1 MKSGTIFNIQKFS
14 INDGPGIRTT
24 VFMKGCPLRCLWCH
38 NPESN
43 SSKKEMF
50 FNAEKCV
57 GCRRCA
63 SACDRGGHVFGENS
77 HCYLRESCI
86 LCGECAN
93 ECLTDALEVV
103 GREATVEEVIADVM
117 RDKIFYDNSGG
128 GMTLSGGEP
137 MFQFDFTYEL
147 LKAAKEK
154 GLHTCIETCG
164 FGKAEDYAKIV
175 PLIDIFLF
183 DYKET
188 DPVRHKEYTGVDNK
202 LILSNLKMLD
212 EMGAKIILRCPIIP
226 TLNDREEH
234 FKGIA
239 DTANSLKNV
248 LEINVEPY
256 HPLGSGKS
264 ETLGKEYALKELTFP
279 EEATVREWME
289 KVASMTEIPVKK
301 A

>member
-1 MKSGTIFNIQKFS
+1 MTGTIFNIQKFS

-43 SSKKEMF
+43 SSKLEMF

-63 SACDRGGHVFGENS
+63 GACKRGGHIFGEAS
-77 HCYLRESCI
+77 HSYLRESCI
-86 LCGECAN
+86 MCGECAK

-103 GREATVEEVIADVM
+103 GREASVDEVIADVM

-137 MFQFDFTYEL
+137 MAQFEFTYGL

-164 FGKAEDYAKIV
+164 FAKSENYAKIV

-188 DPVRHKEYTGVDNK
+188 DPVRHKEYTGVDNR
-202 LILSNLKMLD
+202 LILENLKMLD

-239 DTANSLKNV
+239 DMANSLKNV
-248 LEINVEPY
+248 LEINIEPY

-279 EEATVREWME
+279 EEATVTEWIA
-289 KVASMTEIPVKK
+289 KVASMTAVPVKK

>member
-43 SSKKEMF
+43 SSKREML
-50 FNAEKCV
+50 FNPEKCV

-63 SACDRGGHVFGENS
+63 EACKNCGHVFGEMS
-77 HCYLRESCI
+77 HEYMRHNCVM
-86 LCGECAN
+86 CGACA
-93 ECLTDALEVV
+93 EACLTDALEVV
-103 GREATVEEVIADVM
+103 GREATVDEVIADVM

-137 MFQFDFTYEL
+137 MFQFEFAKAL
-147 LKAAKEK
+147 LEAAKEK

-164 FGKAEDYAKIV
+164 FAKAEQYREIA
-175 PLIDIFLF
+175 PLVDIFLF

-188 DPVRHKEYTGVDNK
+188 DPEKHKEYTGVSNE
-202 LILSNLKMLD
+202 LILSNLHMLD
-212 EMGAKIILRCPIIP
+212 EMGAKTVLRCPIIP
-226 TLNDREEH
+226 TLNDREDH
-234 FKGIA
+234 FRGIA
-239 DTANSLKNV
+239 ETANTLKNV
-248 LEINVEPY
+248 LEINIEPY
-256 HPLGSGKS
+256 HPLGSGKAKN
-264 ETLGKEYALKELTFP
+264 LGREYALDALTFP
-279 EEATVREWME
+279 EEATVSAWMA
-289 KVASMTEIPVKK
+289 KVASMTAVPVKK

>member
-1 MKSGTIFNIQKFS
+1 MNGTIFNIQKFS

-43 SSKKEMF
+43 SSRLEMF

-63 SACDRGGHVFGENS
+63 SACDRGGHIFDEAS
-77 HCYLRESCI
+77 HTYLRGNCI
-86 LCGECAN
+86 LCGECAK

-103 GREATVEEVIADVM
+103 GREASVEEVIADVM

-137 MFQFDFTYEL
+137 MAQFDFTYAL

-164 FGKAEDYAKIV
+164 FAKSENYAKIV

-188 DPVRHKEYTGVDNK
+188 DPQRHKEYTGVDNS

-212 EMGAKIILRCPIIP
+212 EVGAKIILRCPIIP

-248 LEINVEPY
+248 LEINIEPY

-279 EEATVREWME
+279 EEATVKEWMD
-289 KVASMTEIPVKK
+289 KVASMTDVPVKK